1 MIKQRLI
8 GLAAAIPL
16 LLAATPAHAQ
26 TAAGGNCQY
35 QFGFA
40 TVAGLIPNVIGSCVI
55 DQKSSNLQGDTMQ
68 ETSNGLL
75 TWTKATN
82 VVEFTNGQR
91 TWVYSGYGL
100 ILRDG
105 TTRYDW
111 EGTTSLVA
119 GIAINSKG
127 QVIDTQ
133 TGQVI
138 PTDARIK
145 VG

>member
-1 MIKQRLI
+1 MIRKRLI
-8 GLAAAIPL
+8 GLLAAVPL

-26 TAAGGNCQY
+26 TATPGNCQF
-35 QFGFA
+35 QLGFA
-40 TVAGLIPNVIGSCVI
+40 TVASLIPNLVGNCTT
-55 DQKSSNLQGDTMQ
+55 DQKVSNPQGDTMQ
-68 ETSNGLL
+68 ETTGGLL
-75 TWTKATN
+75 TWTKSTN
-82 VVEFTNGQR
+82 VVEFTTGQR

-105 TTRYDW
+105 TTSYDW
-111 EGTTSLVA
+111 EGATSLVA

-138 PTDARIK
+138 PTDVRVR